1 MVLELGLITVK
12 PGTQADFEVA
22 FATAAT
28 DIIGAADGFHEYTGH
43 GWGIERPDTYMF
55 TVRWQSREQHLAAFA
70 PGTPLLA
77 AFEELVGPFI
87 EAATF
92 EHYSL

>member
-1 MVLELGLITVK
+1 
-12 PGTQADFEVA
+12 
-22 FATAAT
+22 
-28 DIIGAADGFHEYTGH
+28 
-43 GWGIERPDTYMF
+43 MF